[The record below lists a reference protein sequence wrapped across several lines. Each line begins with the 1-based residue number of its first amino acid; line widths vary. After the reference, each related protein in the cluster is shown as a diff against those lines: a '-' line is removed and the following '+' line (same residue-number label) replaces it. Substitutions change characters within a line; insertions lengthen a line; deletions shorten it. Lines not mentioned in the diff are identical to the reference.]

1 MKARHQARKPAASQP
16 STPFASREARLE
28 AMNGALDRELTR
40 FSQMV
45 GSSQSALLT
54 EMVQYHLGLRGPG
67 ARPGK
72 WVRANLA
79 LLTCEAFGRRYADAV
94 WAAVAIEL
102 AHNFSLVFDDI
113 QDGDE
118 LRRGRPS
125 VWKVWGASQ
134 AINAG
139 AALEAL
145 VPRAVTELMPARHLE
160 RLAPALRVISEAML
174 QLCRGQ
180 VMDLE
185 FEQRVDVSV
194 DEYLEMIQLKTA
206 SLFDCAARLGALA
219 AGAGEAASDR
229 AGDFGRHLGMAF
241 QIIDDIQGIW
251 GASAET
257 GKPDGSDLRN
267 GKKTLPTLVALKT
280 GPVAGRRQ
288 LRTLL
293 ARARFTPSEMEVA
306 RTVLAQAN
314 AHAYCRRQASE
325 HLAEARLSL
334 FGMTD
339 RPNWAVRA
347 LGDMATTFEA
357 GLQRSA

>member
-1 MKARHQARKPAASQP
+1 MRPRPQSRQVPGPPLEPGK
-16 STPFASREARLE
+16 PFASRSTRLD
-28 AMNGALDRELTR
+28 AMNAALDRELTR
-40 FSQMV
+40 FSQLV
-45 GSSQSALLT
+45 GSTESALLT
-54 EMVQYHLGLRGPG
+54 EMVQYHLGLRGAG

-72 WVRANLA
+72 RVRANIA
-79 LLTCEAFGRRYADAV
+79 LLTCEAFGRRYADAI

-118 LRRGRPS
+118 LRRGRPA
-125 VWKVWGASQ
+125 VWKVWGAPQ

-145 VPRAVTELMPARHLE
+145 VPRAVAELMPARHLE
-160 RLAPALRVISEAML
+160 RLAPALRLIADAML

-180 VMDLE
+180 VVDLE
-185 FEQRVDVSV
+185 FEQRVDVTV
-194 DEYLEMIQLKTA
+194 DEYLEMIRLKTA
-206 SLFDCAARLGALA
+206 SLFECAARLGALA

-229 AGDFGRHLGMAF
+229 AADFGRHLGMAF
-241 QIIDDIQGIW
+241 QIIDDIQGMW
-251 GASAET
+251 GTASET
-257 GKPDGSDLRN
+257 GKPEGSDLRN
-267 GKKTLPTLVALKT
+267 GKKTLPTLHALKA
-280 GPVAGRRQ
+280 GPPSGRRQ
-288 LRTLL
+288 LRALL
-293 ARARFTPSEMEVA
+293 TRARFSPSEMAVA

-334 FGMTD
+334 FGMTE

-357 GLQRSA
+357 GLG

>member
-1 MKARHQARKPAASQP
+1 MRPGSAADRAAS
-16 STPFASREARLE
+16 SAGGKPFASRSTRLE

-40 FSQMV
+40 FSHLV
-45 GSSQSALLT
+45 GSSESALLT

-72 WVRANLA
+72 RVRANLV
-79 LLTCEAFGRRYADAV
+79 LLTCEAFGRRYADAI

-118 LRRGRPS
+118 LRRGRPA
-125 VWKVWGASQ
+125 VWKVWGAPQ

-145 VPRAVTELMPARHLE
+145 VPRAVGELMPARHLE
-160 RLAPALRVISEAML
+160 RLGPALRIISESML
-174 QLCRGQ
+174 RLCRGQ

-194 DEYLEMIQLKTA
+194 DEYLQMIQLKTA
-206 SLFDCAARLGALA
+206 SLFEGAARLGALA
-219 AGAGEAASDR
+219 AGASETASDR
-229 AGDFGRHLGMAF
+229 AGHFGRHLGMAF

-251 GASAET
+251 GASSAT
-257 GKPDGSDLRN
+257 GKPVGSDLRN

-280 GPVAGRRQ
+280 GPASGRRQ
-288 LRTLL
+288 LRSLL
-293 ARARFTPSEMEVA
+293 TRAHFTPSELEVA
-306 RTVLAQAN
+306 RTVLTQAN
-314 AHAYCRRQASE
+314 AYASCRRQASE

-357 GLQRSA
+357 GLG

>member
-1 MKARHQARKPAASQP
+1 MRARPP
-16 STPFASREARLE
+16 SRRLAGSAGDTGKPFASRSARLE
-28 AMNGALDRELTR
+28 AMNGALDRELSR
-40 FSQMV
+40 FSQIV
-45 GSSQSALLT
+45 GSTESSLLT
-54 EMVQYHLGLRGPG
+54 EMVQYHLGLRGAG

-72 WVRANLA
+72 RVRANLA
-79 LLTCEAFGRRYADAV
+79 LLTCEAFGRRYADAI
-94 WAAVAIEL
+94 WAAVAVEL

-118 LRRGRPS
+118 LRRGRAA
-125 VWKVWGASQ
+125 VWKVWGAPQ

-139 AALEAL
+139 AALQAL
-145 VPRAVTELMPARHLE
+145 VPKAIAELMPPRHLE
-160 RLAPALRVISEAML
+160 RLAPALRVVSEATL

-194 DEYLEMIQLKTA
+194 DEYLQMIELKTA
-206 SLFDCAARLGALA
+206 GLFACAARLGALA
-219 AGAGEAASDR
+219 AGAGEAASER
-229 AGDFGRHLGMAF
+229 AADFGRHLGMAF

-251 GASAET
+251 GSSAQT
-257 GKPDGSDLRN
+257 GKPEGSDLRN
-267 GKKTLPTLVALKT
+267 GKKTLPTLVALKA
-280 GPVAGRRQ
+280 GPAAGRRQ
-288 LRTLL
+288 LRVLL
-293 ARARFTPSEMEVA
+293 TRASFTPSEMEVA

-334 FGMTD
+334 FSMTE

-357 GLQRSA
+357 GLA